1 MKVERQAFIP
11 AEVAELLGVS
21 RRTVYTWIKGG
32 HLPAVKV
39 GPKLW
44 LVPLAD
50 LQAFTKG
57 RGESAAPPA
66 AAPPA
71 AARSGPVD
79 VGQPLPA
86 PATRPVGQVGKKKR
100 RR

>member
-1 MKVERQAFIP
+1 MKVERQAFNP

-57 RGESAAPPA
+57 RGESDAPPA

-71 AARSGPVD
+71 GDRSGPVD

>member
-1 MKVERQAFIP
+1 MKVERQAFNP